1 MKKYISMFLIVVMLT
16 GFMIPAQADTTT
28 EKILDSVGT
37 ILENKIE
44 NIQASIT
51 IASEIIKAVV
61 EKFNDLT
68 SKDGK
73 LHWAIE
79 YIAQLTDYNI
89 INGFPDG
96 TFKPEEKVTVSQ
108 FLKMVLMQ
116 MTFDIQNAPSG
127 YWARPYINKAMDI
140 GLVKSGEFPVDVV
153 NYYEKPITR
162 GEMSRIVARAVGID
176 EGYEDN
182 LEDYR
187 MLIKDYAEI
196 SPVYQPYV
204 LKAFS
209 KGIITGYP
217 DGTFRDYATMT
228 RAEASA
234 VIMRMLDFDLRKVP
248 ERPVAVVNPR
258 RPYKYADTDPVLLG
272 IEEGVPGSYRV
283 AEGETIHIP
292 YYNKPITKEDISGT
306 NKYNNIAGIGLW
318 AYSDGTKS
326 YIAGVFAGEMKN
338 NPENKKIVVKAY
350 SYIYPKSSEQA
361 VQAMIDMSGK
371 TMYSQTVKY
380 FDGIKTTI
388 TALDDGGV
396 LVVSS
401 NVNKVK

>member
-1 MKKYISMFLIVVMLT
+1 MKKYMSMVLIVVMLT
-16 GFMIPAQADTTT
+16 GCMLPVQADTTT
-28 EKILDSVGT
+28 EKILDSVGV

-44 NIQASIT
+44 NMQASIT
-51 IASEIIKAVV
+51 IASEIIKVV
-61 EKFNDLT
+61 LEKFNDLT

-73 LHWAIE
+73 LHWAVE

-96 TFKPEEKVTVSQ
+96 TFKPEEKVTVAQ
-108 FLKMVLMQ
+108 FIKMVLMQ
-116 MTFDIQNAPSG
+116 MTFDIENAPDG

-140 GLVKSGEFPVDVV
+140 GLVQSGEFPVDVV

-182 LEDYR
+182 LEDFR
-187 MLIKDYAEI
+187 MLIKDYPEI

-217 DGTFRDYATMT
+217 DGTFKDYATMT

-272 IEEGVPGSYRV
+272 IEEGVPGSYRIG
-283 AEGETIHIP
+283 EGKDILVP
-292 YYNKPITKEDISGT
+292 YYNKPISDRGKDGDIEHHLAT
-306 NKYNNIAGIGLW
+306 IGLFS
-318 AYSDGTKS
+318 YSDGTKS
-326 YIAGVFAGEMKN
+326 YVSMAMAGAIKN
-338 NPENKKIVVKAY
+338 NTENKNIAIKAY
-350 SYIYPKSSEQA
+350 SYIYPKSSAQA

-371 TMYSQTVKY
+371 TMYSQVTKY
-380 FDGIKTTI
+380 FDGIETTI
-388 TALDDGGV
+388 TSLDEGGV
-396 LVVSS
+396 MVISS